1 MSSLANLFFPS
12 ILRQPP
18 SFSSPLWSQQIEVL
32 RSRHTEITSQLAA
45 TSDIELA
52 RQAEIGS
59 LQKTLVERET
69 EFVQLQNVC
78 KQHQQQLTIEK
89 NEVQRCQKEMGE
101 VVAAMKLQVI
111 IAHPPY

>member
-1 MSSLANLFFPS
+1 M
-12 ILRQPP
+12 
-18 SFSSPLWSQQIEVL
+18 L